1 MVSVDVLAAL
11 TAGVADDLSL
21 PLPPPDTV
29 LSIPENEARVGKPG
43 SGADGGGCSGSWLL
57 LDFRSGAGLSAVDR

>member
-21 PLPPPDTV
+21 PLPPLPDVV
-29 LSIPENEARVGKPG
+29 LSIPGNEVRVGRPG
-43 SGADGGGCSGSWLL
+43 SGADGGGCSAS
-57 LDFRSGAGLSAVDR
+57 